1 MDSLFS
7 WIPGWL
13 WVLLGLGLLALLA
26 TVALSLLIFLFKV
39 GVAINEARK
48 PPHFD
53 TGDYRIDQGRE
64 IRPELAQRRDTGNAE
79 RSE

>member
-1 MDSLFS
+1 MDTVFS

-13 WVLLGLGLLALLA
+13 WILLGLGLLTLLA
-26 TVALSLLIFLFKV
+26 TVAISLLVFFFKV

-48 PPHFD
+48 PPHMD
-53 TGDYRIDQGRE
+53 TGDYYIDQGRE
-64 IRPELAQRRDTGNAE
+64 VRPELAQRRDTGDAE